1 MIWDFGL
8 VTKRR
13 RSRLGF
19 VPVAAFSIFLSYSVA
34 FGEVTSNC
42 ENIRITSDE
51 LTAVE
56 AEEYCRYAASERKKV
71 DVFWGPTWK
80 ETIHIRVDSS
90 YRISRALTTGV
101 RGFMEMPLTRVREK
115 TSAVLHEI
123 VHIYAPNRNR
133 FLAEGLGVYL
143 QDKLG
148 GNRAFPNFGK
158 NLQTLVRDR
167 LSGVSSLEPLNNVT
181 FPRPLS
187 TVMDER
193 SAYLLAGAFV
203 GFLIDKYGLAMFR
216 TLYETGSY
224 ENAYTKSLPALE
236 EEWRVE
242 VQSKR
247 KGENS

>member
-1 MIWDFGL
+1 
-8 VTKRR
+8 VTKRS

-19 VPVAAFSIFLSYSVA
+19 VPLAVFSISISYSVA
-34 FGEVTSNC
+34 FGQVTANC

-56 AEEYCRYAASERKKV
+56 AEDYCRYAASERKKV
-71 DVFWGPTWK
+71 ELFWGPTWE

-101 RGFMEMPLTRVREK
+101 RGFMEMPLARVREK
-115 TSAVLHEI
+115 TSALLHEI

-133 FLAEGLGVYL
+133 FLAEGLAVYL

-148 GNRAFPNFGK
+148 KNRAFPNFGK
-158 NLQTLVRDR
+158 NLQLLARDK

-181 FPRPLS
+181 SPRPLS

-193 SAYLLAGAFV
+193 SAYILAGSFV
-203 GFLIDKYGLAMFR
+203 GFLIEKYGLTMFR
-216 TLYETGSY
+216 TLYETGGY
-224 ENAYTKSLPALE
+224 ESVYTKSLSALE
-236 EEWRVE
+236 DEWRAA
-242 VQSKR
+242 VQK
-247 KGENS
+247 